1 VIAIGAQ
8 LEAVAGRGVQH
19 LLDGIDVTDN
29 TVLEV
34 LTDHGWVS
42 GHYRTQLHP
51 ESGAVLFEMH
61 VSCDGG
67 RDEHVS
73 TYLPTTALVRWPV
86 KE

>member
-1 VIAIGAQ
+1 
-8 LEAVAGRGVQH
+8 
-19 LLDGIDVTDN
+19 
-29 TVLEV
+29 
-34 LTDHGWVS
+34 
-42 GHYRTQLHP
+42 
-51 ESGAVLFEMH
+51 VLFEMH